1 MLSSSFQHVL
11 DVSLLYSARRRID
24 GAAASLGSAEALGFL
39 TLSCRTLMT
48 AFAISSILDAKVS
61 TFSLAKSNGLMLV
74 WLWRQ
79 SEFAWA
85 VVLNSVVY
93 IYIHMGR
100 CAEFS
105 FFFHKKAF
113 GDWFSQVNTHLHL
126 PNWLFC
132 SAYKFDCSLDIY
144 HDNSDLPVKQKLIPI
159 KFLCDSFETLVPNRS
174 SVSVVQVTKT
184 RKHVKM

>member
-1 MLSSSFQHVL
+1 MQPAGRVETVQPPRLRRRQIRRSCPQRWTLKACELGAVVLSSSFQHVL

-24 GAAASLGSAEALGFL
+24 GAVSLGSAEALGFL

-48 AFAISSILDAKVS
+48 AFAITSILDAKVS

-93 IYIHMGR
+93 IYIHMGLPR
-100 CAEFS
+100 SLHSWSFS
-105 FFFHKKAF
+105 FFFITRPL
-113 GDWFSQVNTHLHL
+113 G
-126 PNWLFC
+126 
-132 SAYKFDCSLDIY
+132 IG
-144 HDNSDLPVKQKLIPI
+144 
-159 KFLCDSFETLVPNRS
+159 LVLS
-174 SVSVVQVTKT
+174 S
-184 RKHVKM
+184 KHTSSST